1 MSRVPGDR
9 GLSRGATTIAREGAR
24 GDGRPDSRTALAA
37 IVRAR
42 LDHHPRTRA
51 AWLALGIIGLL
62 FCILGFVSSPQQ
74 AYMSYLTAYC
84 AMLGVVL
91 GALIMVMT
99 AHATNASW
107 FVVLR
112 RLAEDASA
120 TIPLFALLFIP
131 ILVGMRE
138 LYPWV
143 TPDALGPDARE
154 RVLAK
159 QGYLNVPFFVIRAI
173 VYFACWTALAWLLR
187 RWSVRQDR
195 ERDNLELSARQR
207 HLSAFGLVIVG
218 VTLTF
223 ASFDWLMSLLPTWY
237 STVFG
242 VYIFAGAFVG
252 ALALVAIVGLNAVR
266 GGALTGLVHAD
277 HFHAL
282 GKLML
287 TMVIFWA
294 YIAFAQLLIIWIGD
308 IPEEI
313 AWYYVRWR
321 NGWGALGLVLLFGN
335 FVLPFLLLL
344 SRDFKRSPRLLAAL
358 GAWLLVMHYVDIYW
372 VAVPALHREGFHASW
387 FDLASL
393 AAVIGLPVA
402 LWMYLVRARAAVPV
416 GDPYLDASLRYE
428 TEDVAG

>member
-1 MSRVPGDR
+1 MTNASGQPG
-9 GLSRGATTIAREGAR
+9 GN
-24 GDGRPDSRTALAA
+24 GRPDARTVLAA
-37 IVRAR
+37 EVRAR
-42 LDHHPRTRA
+42 LDHHPRTMA

-62 FCILGFVSSPQQ
+62 FCILGFISSPQQ
-74 AYMSYLTAYC
+74 AFMSYLIAYC
-84 AMLGVVL
+84 TVLGVAL

-99 AHATNASW
+99 SHATNASW

-112 RLAEDASA
+112 RLGEDAAA
-120 TIPLFALLFIP
+120 TLPLFALLFIP
-131 ILVGMRE
+131 ILVGMHA
-138 LYPWV
+138 LYPWL

-159 QGYLNVPFFVIRAI
+159 QGYLNAPFFIIRALI
-173 VYFACWTALAWLLR
+173 YFACWVALAWLLR
-187 RWSVRQDR
+187 RWSVKQDR
-195 ERDNLELSARQR
+195 ERGNLALTARQR
-207 HLSAFGLVIVG
+207 HLSAFGLVLAG

-223 ASFDWLMSLLPTWY
+223 ASFDWLMSLTPTWC

-252 ALALVAIVGLNAVR
+252 ALALIAIIGLLAIR
-266 GGALTGLVHAD
+266 GGALAGLVQAD

-321 NGWGALGLVLLFGN
+321 NGWGALGMVLLFGN
-335 FVLPFLLLL
+335 FALPFLLLL
-344 SRDFKRSPRLLAAL
+344 SRDLKRRPRLLAAL
-358 GAWLLVMHYVDIYW
+358 GAWLLLMHYVDVYW
-372 VAVPALHREGFHASW
+372 VAAPALHPEGFHVSW
-387 FDLASL
+387 LDLASL
-393 AAVIGLPVA
+393 AATIGLPVA
-402 LWMYLVRARAAVPV
+402 YWMYLVQRRAAVPA
-416 GDPYLDASLRYE
+416 GDPYLRESVRYE
-428 TEDVAG
+428 TEDVSK